1 MNTIRIKIKL
11 LLGFLFISA
20 FAILAIGIL
29 TYTNAKQSFEEEA
42 FNKLI
47 AVRELK
53 AQQIED
59 YFRQVQNQVKT
70 FSEDQMVI
78 DAMKSLKTSFKNLDE
93 EIQLDDGKIAKHKT
107 NIKGFYE
114 QKFLKKL
121 SQVSD
126 STAALPF
133 YLPEKNNAVYLQD
146 VYIASNVNKVG
157 EKHELHAANDGS
169 HYDKQHQKYHPI
181 IKSYLEKFG
190 YYDIF
195 LIDHISGD
203 IVYTVFKEVDFA
215 TSLFTGPYRNTN
227 FAKAVRIANQSQEK
241 DFTVV
246 VDFEAY
252 APSYDAPAS
261 FIATPIFDEGTKIG
275 ILAFQ
280 MPIERINNIMTSK
293 QQWTNVGLGES
304 GETYIVGHDFTL
316 RNQSR
321 FLIEDTQGYFAAI
334 KKAGLPAATIEKI
347 RTYNTSIGLQVVKT
361 KGVEDALNGNTDIK
375 IFPDYRHISVLS
387 AYKPLRIKDMKWV
400 IMSEIDEAEAFKP
413 VYLMRK
419 RVFTIAGVVFVIAII
434 MAILFA
440 RSIARPV
447 KTIAKHAE
455 SISIGDLSLDIK
467 IKGTNEIGQLAESF
481 RNMQRNLR
489 EKALAIIQISKGNF
503 DIKPCVTSEKDEL
516 GIAIGKIVEMFNK
529 LIDEYNF
536 NTENIKHGNFTSR
549 YRSSGFKGAFAEIM
563 KNADRIAQTFVNH
576 LNIFPTPT
584 FVLNNQCQITFAN
597 KAFKELINKKDDEI
611 IMQHCTTVLW
621 SKAGQYGAGKT
632 LETGKNEVDQI
643 RIAINSKELDI
654 RYIGAP
660 IINNNKLVA
669 SLGLIQDLTV
679 VKKAQQDMEIIADYQ
694 NNEVDKLS
702 NVLNAMAIGDF
713 STNYTVEE
721 DKFGIYETHKNFSE
735 IQTALNTTIN
745 NLAFMIKEIQKS
757 AEIVSDNSMKTSQ
770 ISSQAIARV
779 TQATDAMQQLG
790 KAANEIGEVTNVIML
805 IAEKTNLLALNA
817 NIQAASAGD
826 AGKGFSV
833 VANEIKE
840 LSMQSSVAAENISKK
855 IESVQQNTIDAVTI
869 INDVSEIIIKIDA
882 STDTIIQ
889 SIKKQKG
896 AIEKFN
902 TE

>member
-1 MNTIRIKIKL
+1 MSNIRIKTKL
-11 LLGFLFISA
+11 LLGFLFISV

-29 TYTNAKQSFEEEA
+29 VYTNSKQSFKKEA

-59 YFRQVQNQVKT
+59 YFRQVQNQVIT
-70 FSEDQMVI
+70 FSEDQMIV
-78 DAMKSLKTSFKNLDE
+78 DAMQSFKTGFNNLRE
-93 EIQLDDGKIAKHKT
+93 LQADDNAITQSKD
-107 NIKGFYE
+107 NVEVFYE

-121 SQVSD
+121 SEVSD
-126 STAALPF
+126 STATLSF
-133 YLPEKNNAVYLQD
+133 YMPETNNAVYLQD
-146 VYIASNVNKVG
+146 AYIASNVKKVG
-157 EKHELHAANDGS
+157 EKHKLTATNNGS
-169 HYDKQHQKYHPI
+169 DYDKLHQKYHPI
-181 IKSYLEKFG
+181 IRSYLEKFG

-195 LIDHISGD
+195 LIDHQSGN
-203 IVYTVFKEVDFA
+203 IVYSVFKEVDFA
-215 TSLFTGPYRNTN
+215 TSLFTGPYKNTN
-227 FAKAVRIANQSQEK
+227 FAKAVRKANQSQEK
-241 DFTVV
+241 DFTVI

-261 FIATPIFDEGTKIG
+261 FIATPIFNGDTKIG

-293 QQWTNVGLGES
+293 HQWTDVGLGES

-321 FLIEDTQGYFAAI
+321 FLIEDTEGYFKAI
-334 KKAGLPAATIEKI
+334 EKAGLPGVTIEKI

-361 KGVEDALNGNTDIK
+361 IGVEDALIGNADIK
-375 IFPDYRHISVLS
+375 IFPDYREISVLS
-387 AYKPLRIKDMKWV
+387 AYRPLNIKDMKWV

-413 VYLMRK
+413 VYFMRK
-419 RVFTIAGVVFVIAII
+419 RVLTIAGIVFAIAII

-447 KTIAKHAE
+447 RIIAKHAE

-489 EKALAIIQISKGNF
+489 EKALAIIQISNGNF
-503 DIKPCVTSEKDEL
+503 DIKPCVTSQKDEL
-516 GIAIGKIVEMFNK
+516 GIAIEEIIEIFNK
-529 LIDEYNF
+529 LIAEYNV
-536 NTENIKHGNFTSR
+536 NTKNIKRGNLTSR
-549 YRSSGFKGAFAEIM
+549 YRSSAFKGAFAEIIE
-563 KNADRIAQTFVNH
+563 NADRIAQTFVNH
-576 LNIFPTPT
+576 INTFPTPT
-584 FVLNNQCQITFAN
+584 FILNNEYQIAFAN
-597 KAFKELINKKDDEI
+597 KAFKELINKDDDAI
-611 IMQHCTTVLW
+611 IMQPCKTVLW
-621 SKAGQYGAGKT
+621 SKADQYGAGKT
-632 LETGKNEVDQI
+632 LETKKSEIDQI
-643 RIAINSKELDI
+643 RIALNTKEIDI

-660 IINNNKLVA
+660 IVDNGEVIA

-702 NVLNAMAIGDF
+702 NVLNAMATGDF
-713 STNYTVEE
+713 STNYKVEE
-721 DKFGIYETHKNFSE
+721 DRFGIYETHKNFSE

-745 NLAFMIKEIQKS
+745 NLAYMIKEIQKS
-757 AEIVSDNSMKTSQ
+757 AGIVSDNSLKTSQ
-770 ISSQAIARV
+770 ISTEAIARV

-790 KAANEIGEVTNVIML
+790 TAANEIGEVTNVIMQ

-817 NIQAASAGD
+817 NIQAASAGE

-840 LSMQSSVAAENISKK
+840 LSMQSAVAAENISKK
-855 IESVQQNTIDAVTI
+855 IESVQHNTMDAETI
-869 INDVSEIIIKIDA
+869 INDVSEIIIKIDT

-889 SIKKQKG
+889 SIEKQKG
-896 AIEKFN
+896 AIGKFN
-902 TE
+902 IE